1 MLSIQ
6 VINIAVLATSSGM
19 GGFLP
24 NGLNGVIN
32 GTSAS
37 IGSVATLNSARENSY
52 LHSHSSFTLVT
63 VNTMY
68 ASGYLLC

>member
-37 IGSVATLNSARENSY
+37 IGSVAALDSTRENSY
-52 LHSHSSFTLVT
+52 LHSHLLSKLV
-63 VNTMY
+63 
-68 ASGYLLC
+68 L